1 MRRGSGRVK
10 QRGRED
16 NSKGEQSDI
25 GEGRREGRAGIG
37 GAEGRRE
44 VRWGEAKED

>member
-1 MRRGSGRVK
+1 MRRGSGRVE
-10 QRGRED
+10 QQGRED
-16 NSKGEQSDI
+16 NGEREQSDI
-25 GEGRREGRAGIG
+25 GEGRREGRAGIS